1 MISSIRRSFSAK
13 LSVGI
18 LLLAAPIFVLSLGV
32 LFFQSRHLIRME
44 ALGRAQSVLTTT
56 MQRLSRNLMTI
67 ATATEANSWQVEQ
80 QMNPDALLDFTHR
93 IVRMNPHIDGCS
105 ISMEPNS
112 FPQYGRYFSVY
123 TVREPD
129 SIVSVIEKQYEYFEK
144 VWYKKAHDLNTP
156 CWVLYYDEADSLDLT
171 LNGIVAS
178 FSKPLRYADGRFAG
192 IISSD
197 LSMLRLSKVMSE
209 EKPYPNSYFM
219 MIDEL
224 GRYIVH
230 PDSTMLFL
238 HTIFDNADPR
248 RQTDIIALGHE
259 MTGGKEGHMT
269 VNINGADC
277 LVCYQPVYGTQWSLA
292 LVCPDSDVL
301 AGYHRLTY
309 IVIPLFI
316 VGVLIILLL
325 TYRAV
330 THTIRPLT
338 KLLYKTQSIAEGN
351 MEVEIHHSKREDA
364 IGRLQ
369 NSFATML
376 QSLKTHT
383 ENIRTT
389 SEQTRQR
396 NEELA
401 NATLMAQEA
410 ERQKTA
416 FIQNVSHQIRTP
428 LNIIMGFAQ
437 IMANQQEG
445 IQEEEKKSITD
456 MMDHNSKLLNRMVLM
471 LFDSSDTGL
480 SEELKK
486 NKLDQIPCNDV
497 AKEAISFTNVQHPHV
512 KINLQTE
519 VDDNFCI
526 RTNRLLLMRSLR
538 ELLYNSAKYSDGQQ
552 ISMII
557 SRTSSTI
564 RFIVEDK
571 GKGISEADSKIIFK
585 FFTKVDDLS
594 EGLGLG
600 LPLAKRHAQ
609 HLEGN
614 LTLDTDYHDGCRFI
628 LELPLLPLSPL

>member
-1 MISSIRRSFSAK
+1 MISIRRSFSAK
-13 LSVGI
+13 LSLGI

-112 FPQYGRYFSVY
+112 FPQYGRYFSAY

-156 CWVLYYDEADSLDLT
+156 CWVLYYDEADSLNLT
-171 LNGIVAS
+171 LDGIVAS
-178 FSKPLRYADGRFAG
+178 FSKPLHYADGRFAG

-197 LSMLRLSKVMSE
+197 LSMLRLSKLMSE
-209 EKPYPNSYFM
+209 EKPYPNSYFI

-230 PDSTMLFL
+230 PDSTMLFA
-238 HTIFDNADPR
+238 HTIFEGADPR
-248 RQTDIIALGHE
+248 RQPDIIALGHE
-259 MTGGKEGHMT
+259 MTGGKEGHMS
-269 VNINGADC
+269 VKINGAPC
-277 LVCYQPVYGTQWSLA
+277 LVCYQPVYGTKWSLA
-292 LVCPDSDVL
+292 VVCPDSDVL
-301 AGYHRLTY
+301 AGYHRLSI
-309 IVIPLFI
+309 IVIPLLI
-316 VGVLIILLL
+316 VGLLIILLL

-330 THTIRPLT
+330 TQTISPLN
-338 KLLYKTQSIAEGN
+338 KLLHKTQSIAEGD
-351 MEVEIHHSKREDA
+351 MEVEIQQSKREDA
-364 IGRLQ
+364 IGELQ

-383 ENIRTT
+383 DNIRSA

-401 NATLMAQEA
+401 NATLLAQEA
-410 ERQKTA
+410 ERQKAA

-437 IMANQQEG
+437 VLSDQNG
-445 IQEEEKKSITD
+445 VLPEEEKKGIAD
-456 MMDHNSKLLNRMVLM
+456 MMDHNSKLLSRMVLM
-471 LFDSSDTGL
+471 LFDSSDYGL
-480 SEELKK
+480 TEELNSHKH
-486 NKLDQIPCNDV
+486 DQVPCNDV
-497 AKEAISFTNVQHPHV
+497 ARETISYINLFYPDA
-512 KINLQTE
+512 KINLQSE
-519 VDDNFCI
+519 VDEDFCI
-526 RTNRLLLMRSLR
+526 ETSRLYLMRSLR
-538 ELLYNSAKYSDGQQ
+538 ELLYNAAKYSDGQH
-552 ISMII
+552 ISFII
-557 SRTSSTI
+557 KRLDNSVQ
-564 RFIVEDK
+564 FIVEDK
-571 GKGISEADSKIIFK
+571 GMGIPEDKQDQIFQ
-585 FFTKVDDLS
+585 FFMKVDDLS

-600 LPLAKRHAQ
+600 LPLAKRHAK
-609 HLEGN
+609 HLDGD
-614 LTLDTDYHDGCRFI
+614 LTLDANYKEGCRFI
-628 LELPLLPLSPL
+628 LELPLLPPSP

>member
-1 MISSIRRSFSAK
+1 MISIRRSFSAK
-13 LSVGI
+13 LSLGI

-105 ISMEPNS
+105 ISMEPDA
-112 FPQYGRYFSVY
+112 FPKYGRYFSVY

-129 SIVSVIEKQYEYFEK
+129 SIVSAIEKQYEYFEK

-156 CWVLYYDEADSLDLT
+156 CWVLYYDEADSLNLT
-171 LNGIVAS
+171 LDGIVAS

-197 LSMLRLSKVMSE
+197 LSMLRLSKLMSE
-209 EKPYPNSYFM
+209 EKPYPNSYFI

-230 PDSTMLFL
+230 PDSTMLFA
-238 HTIFDNADPR
+238 HTIFEGADPR
-248 RQTDIIALGHE
+248 RQPDIIALGHE
-259 MTGGKEGHMT
+259 MTGGKEGHMS
-269 VNINGADC
+269 VKINGAPC
-277 LVCYQPVYGTQWSLA
+277 LVCYQPVYGTKWSLA
-292 LVCPDSDVL
+292 VVCPDSDVL
-301 AGYHRLTY
+301 AGYHRLSI
-309 IVIPLFI
+309 IVIPLLI
-316 VGVLIILLL
+316 VGLLIILLL

-330 THTIRPLT
+330 TQTISPLN
-338 KLLYKTQSIAEGN
+338 KLLHKTQSIAEGD
-351 MEVEIHHSKREDA
+351 MEVEIQQSKREDA
-364 IGRLQ
+364 IGELQ

-383 ENIRTT
+383 DNIRSA

-401 NATLMAQEA
+401 NATLLAQEA
-410 ERQKTA
+410 ERQKAA

-437 IMANQQEG
+437 VLSDQNG
-445 IQEEEKKSITD
+445 VLPEEEKKGIAD
-456 MMDHNSKLLNRMVLM
+456 MMDHNSKLLSRMVLM
-471 LFDSSDTGL
+471 LFDSSDYGL
-480 SEELKK
+480 TEELNSHKH
-486 NKLDQIPCNDV
+486 DQVPCNDV
-497 AKEAISFTNVQHPHV
+497 ARETISYINLFYPDA
-512 KINLQTE
+512 KINLQSE
-519 VDDNFCI
+519 VDEDFCI
-526 RTNRLLLMRSLR
+526 ETSRLYLMRSLR
-538 ELLYNSAKYSDGQQ
+538 ELLYNAAKYSDGQH
-552 ISMII
+552 ISFII
-557 SRTSSTI
+557 KRLDNSVQ
-564 RFIVEDK
+564 FIVEDK
-571 GKGISEADSKIIFK
+571 GMGIPEDKQDQIFQ
-585 FFTKVDDLS
+585 FFMKVDDLS

-600 LPLAKRHAQ
+600 LPLAKRHAK
-609 HLEGN
+609 HLDGD
-614 LTLDTDYHDGCRFI
+614 LTLDANYKEVCRFI
-628 LELPLLPLSPL
+628 LELPLLPPSP

>member
-112 FPQYGRYFSVY
+112 FPQYGRYFSAY

-129 SIVSVIEKQYEYFEK
+129 SIVSVVEKQYEYFEK

-178 FSKPLRYADGRFAG
+178 FSKPLYHADGRFAG

-197 LSMLRLSKVMSE
+197 LSMLRLSKLMSE
-209 EKPYPNSYFM
+209 EKPYPNSYFI

-269 VNINGADC
+269 VNINGSNC

-292 LVCPDSDVL
+292 VVCPDSDVL
-301 AGYHRLTY
+301 AGYHRFTY
-309 IVIPLFI
+309 IVIPLFV
-316 VGVLIILLL
+316 VGLLIILLL

-330 THTIRPLT
+330 TQTIRPLN
-338 KLLYKTQSIAEGN
+338 KLLDKTQSIAEGN
-351 MEVEIHHSKREDA
+351 MEVVIRQSQREDA

-376 QSLKTHT
+376 QSLKKHMDD
-383 ENIRTT
+383 IRTT

-401 NATLMAQEA
+401 DATLLAQEA

-428 LNIIMGFAQ
+428 LNIITGFAQ
-437 IMANQQEG
+437 VISNQQWG
-445 IQEEEKKSITD
+445 IPEEERKNIID
-456 MMDHNSKLLNRMVLM
+456 MMDHNSKLLTRMVLM
-471 LFDSSDTGL
+471 LFDSSDSGL
-480 SEELKK
+480 SEELKSHK
-486 NKLDQIPCNDV
+486 HDMVACNDV
-497 AKEAISFTNVQHPHV
+497 AKEAIDFTYMHHPQV

-519 VDDNFCI
+519 VDDDFCI
-526 RTNRLLLMRSLR
+526 RTNRLFLMRSLR
-538 ELLYNSAKYSDGQQ
+538 ELLYNSAKYSDGQH
-552 ISMII
+552 ILLII
-557 SRTSSTI
+557 RQTSSTV
-564 RFIVEDK
+564 RFIVEVK
-571 GKGISEADSKIIFK
+571 GKGISEADSEIIFK

-628 LELPLLPLSPL
+628 LELPLSPTA

>member
-1 MISSIRRSFSAK
+1 MISIRRSFSAK
-13 LSVGI
+13 LSLGI

-112 FPQYGRYFSVY
+112 FPQYGRYFSAY

-156 CWVLYYDEADSLDLT
+156 CWVLYYDEADSLNLT
-171 LNGIVAS
+171 LDGIVAS

-197 LSMLRLSKVMSE
+197 LSMLRLSKLMSE
-209 EKPYPNSYFM
+209 EKPYPNSYFI

-230 PDSTMLFL
+230 PDSTMLFA
-238 HTIFDNADPR
+238 HTIFEGADPR
-248 RQTDIIALGHE
+248 RQPDIIALGHE
-259 MTGGKEGHMT
+259 MTGGKEGHMS
-269 VNINGADC
+269 VKINGAPC
-277 LVCYQPVYGTQWSLA
+277 LVCYQPVYGTKWSLA
-292 LVCPDSDVL
+292 VVCPDSDVL
-301 AGYHRLTY
+301 AGYHRLSI
-309 IVIPLFI
+309 IVIPLLI
-316 VGVLIILLL
+316 VGLLIILLL

-330 THTIRPLT
+330 TQTISPLN
-338 KLLYKTQSIAEGN
+338 KLLHKTQSIAEGD
-351 MEVEIHHSKREDA
+351 MEVEIQQSKREDA
-364 IGRLQ
+364 IGELQ

-383 ENIRTT
+383 DNIRSA

-401 NATLMAQEA
+401 NATLLAQEA
-410 ERQKTA
+410 ERQKAA

-437 IMANQQEG
+437 VLSDQNG
-445 IQEEEKKSITD
+445 VLPEEEKKGIAD
-456 MMDHNSKLLNRMVLM
+456 MMDHNSKLLSRMVLM
-471 LFDSSDTGL
+471 LFDSSDYGL
-480 SEELKK
+480 TEELNSHKH
-486 NKLDQIPCNDV
+486 DQVPCNDV
-497 AKEAISFTNVQHPHV
+497 ARETISYINLFYPDA
-512 KINLQTE
+512 KINLQSE
-519 VDDNFCI
+519 VDEDFCI
-526 RTNRLLLMRSLR
+526 ETSRLYLMRSLR
-538 ELLYNSAKYSDGQQ
+538 ELLYNAAKYSDGQH
-552 ISMII
+552 ISFII
-557 SRTSSTI
+557 KRLDNSVQ
-564 RFIVEDK
+564 FIVEDK
-571 GKGISEADSKIIFK
+571 GMGIPEDKQDQIFQ
-585 FFTKVDDLS
+585 FFMKVDDLS

-600 LPLAKRHAQ
+600 LPLAKRHAK
-609 HLEGN
+609 HLDGD
-614 LTLDTDYHDGCRFI
+614 LTLDANYKEGCRFI
-628 LELPLLPLSPL
+628 LELPLLPPSP

>member
-1 MISSIRRSFSAK
+1 MIDIRRSFSAK
-13 LSVGI
+13 LSIGI

-129 SIVSVIEKQYEYFEK
+129 SIVSVVEKQYEYFEK

-156 CWVLYYDEADSLDLT
+156 CWVLYYDEADSLNLT
-171 LNGIVAS
+171 LDGIVAS
-178 FSKPLRYADGRFAG
+178 FSKPLHYADGRFAG

-197 LSMLRLSKVMSE
+197 LSMLRLSKLMSE
-209 EKPYPNSYFM
+209 EKPYPNSYFI

-269 VNINGADC
+269 VNINGSNC

-292 LVCPDSDVL
+292 VVCPDSDVL
-301 AGYHRLTY
+301 AGYHRFTY
-309 IVIPLFI
+309 IVIPLFV
-316 VGVLIILLL
+316 VGLLIILLL

-330 THTIRPLT
+330 TQTIRPLN
-338 KLLYKTQSIAEGN
+338 KLLDKTQSIAEGN
-351 MEVEIHHSKREDA
+351 MEVVIRQSQREDA

-376 QSLKTHT
+376 QSLKKHMDD
-383 ENIRTT
+383 IRTT

-401 NATLMAQEA
+401 DATLLAQEA

-428 LNIIMGFAQ
+428 LNIITGFAQ
-437 IMANQQEG
+437 VISNQQWG
-445 IQEEEKKSITD
+445 IPEEERKNIID
-456 MMDHNSKLLNRMVLM
+456 MMDHNSKLLTRMVLM
-471 LFDSSDTGL
+471 LFDSSDSGL
-480 SEELKK
+480 SEELKSHK
-486 NKLDQIPCNDV
+486 HDMVACNDV
-497 AKEAISFTNVQHPHV
+497 AKEAIDFTYMHHPQV

-519 VDDNFCI
+519 VDDDFCI
-526 RTNRLLLMRSLR
+526 RTNRLFLMRSLR
-538 ELLYNSAKYSDGQQ
+538 ELLYNSAKYSDGQH
-552 ISMII
+552 ILLII
-557 SRTSSTI
+557 RQTSSTV

-571 GKGISEADSKIIFK
+571 GKGISEADSEIIFK

-628 LELPLLPLSPL
+628 LELPLSPTA

>member
-1 MISSIRRSFSAK
+1 MISIRRSFSAK
-13 LSVGI
+13 LSLGI

-105 ISMEPNS
+105 ISMEPDA
-112 FPQYGRYFSVY
+112 FPKYGRYFSVY

-129 SIVSVIEKQYEYFEK
+129 SIVSAIEKQYEYFEK

-156 CWVLYYDEADSLDLT
+156 CWVLYYDEADSLNLT
-171 LNGIVAS
+171 LDGIVAS

-197 LSMLRLSKVMSE
+197 LSMLRLSKLMSE
-209 EKPYPNSYFM
+209 EKPYPNSYFI

-230 PDSTMLFL
+230 PDSTMLFA
-238 HTIFDNADPR
+238 HTIFEGADPR
-248 RQTDIIALGHE
+248 RQPDIIALGHE
-259 MTGGKEGHMT
+259 MTGGKEGHMS
-269 VNINGADC
+269 VKINGAPC
-277 LVCYQPVYGTQWSLA
+277 LVCYQPVYGTKWSLA
-292 LVCPDSDVL
+292 VVCPDSDVL
-301 AGYHRLTY
+301 AGYHRLSI
-309 IVIPLFI
+309 IVIPLLI
-316 VGVLIILLL
+316 VGLLIILLL

-330 THTIRPLT
+330 TQTISPLN
-338 KLLYKTQSIAEGN
+338 KLLHKTQSIAEGD
-351 MEVEIHHSKREDA
+351 MEVEIQQSKREDA
-364 IGRLQ
+364 LGELQ

-383 ENIRTT
+383 DNIRST

-401 NATLMAQEA
+401 NATLLAQEA
-410 ERQKTA
+410 ERQKAA

-437 IMANQQEG
+437 VLSDQNG
-445 IQEEEKKSITD
+445 VLPEEEKKGIAD
-456 MMDHNSKLLNRMVLM
+456 MMDHNSKLLSRMVLM
-471 LFDSSDTGL
+471 LFDCSDYGL
-480 SEELKK
+480 TEELNSHKH
-486 NKLDQIPCNDV
+486 DQVPCNDV
-497 AKEAISFTNVQHPHV
+497 ARETISYINLHHPDA
-512 KINLQTE
+512 KINLQSE
-519 VDDNFCI
+519 VDEDFCI
-526 RTNRLLLMRSLR
+526 ETSRLYLMRSLR
-538 ELLYNSAKYSDGQQ
+538 ELLYNAAKYSDGQH
-552 ISMII
+552 ISFII
-557 SRTSSTI
+557 KRLDNSVQ
-564 RFIVEDK
+564 FIVEDK
-571 GKGISEADSKIIFK
+571 GMGIPEDKQDQIFQ
-585 FFTKVDDLS
+585 FFMKVDDLS

-600 LPLAKRHAQ
+600 LPLAKRHAK
-609 HLEGN
+609 HLDGD
-614 LTLDTDYHDGCRFI
+614 LTLDANYKEGCRFI
-628 LELPLLPLSPL
+628 LELPLLPPSP